1 MRLIPTSTIVFS
13 LFLTNAAP
21 AFATPVFIEGVSE
34 SGGWYDVNKKYRW
47 NDWPTTGYWQ
57 NGTYVAPGIPPAWS
71 TLPRDSAM
79 CWAAAGSNILQ
90 WWQDRV
96 GVPAANTSVP
106 NGLAATASVNGLQY
120 VSQLQIY
127 QTICSNWT
135 DGGSHVE
142 QAWNWWFNGGMLS
155 TVSFPGSTTLTGTTS
170 SGGYWKELDRTCTQY
185 ENASYDTSKL
195 CETYAFWSEPTKEAE
210 FTGLIKR
217 YIDNDYGTTL
227 SLSGAGGHAITLWGY
242 EETAANGLVLYLTD
256 SDDYKH
262 GLFKQAVKMNDEGY
276 LCLSSVDGE
285 EERYAA
291 YNSATGTGLY
301 ISEIQA
307 LTVPFD
313 AAAPVPEPSAF
324 GLLAGTLALAALSR
338 RRRKV
343 MPR

>member
-1 MRLIPTSTIVFS
+1 
-13 LFLTNAAP
+13 
-21 AFATPVFIEGVSE
+21 
-34 SGGWYDVNKKYRW
+34 
-47 NDWPTTGYWQ
+47 
-57 NGTYVAPGIPPAWS
+57 
-71 TLPRDSAM
+71 M

-96 GVPAANTSVP
+96 GVPATNTSVP
-106 NGLAATASVNGLQY
+106 NGLAESTSIRGLENI
-120 VSQLQIY
+120 SQLQIY

-142 QAWNWWFNGGMLS
+142 QAWNWWFNGG
-155 TVSFPGSTTLTGTTS
+155 TLPDVFIQSEATRSDTTS
-170 SGGYWKELDRTCTQY
+170 IGAYWADLNRSCTIAPNNSLD
-185 ENASYDTSKL
+185 SSKL
-195 CETYAFWSEPTKEAE
+195 FDSYVFYNDHNLTHEENFRKSANV
-210 FTGLIKR
+210 IKS

-227 SLSGAGGHAITLWGY
+227 SLSGSGGHAITLWGY
-242 EETAANGLVLYLTD
+242 EETAENGLVLYLTD

-291 YNSATGTGLY
+291 FNSATGTGLY

-307 LTVPFD
+307 LTVPF
-313 AAAPVPEPSAF
+313 ATIPEPSAF
-324 GLLAGTLALAALSR
+324 GLLAGTLALAALTR

-343 MPR
+343 TPR